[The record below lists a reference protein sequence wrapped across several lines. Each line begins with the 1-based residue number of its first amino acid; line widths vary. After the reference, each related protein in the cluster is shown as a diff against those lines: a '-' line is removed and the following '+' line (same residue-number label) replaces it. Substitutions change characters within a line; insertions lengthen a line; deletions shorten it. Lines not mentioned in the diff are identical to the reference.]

1 MFYRAGAREF
11 TLKFLITVTRTNFG
25 ERSGAPALLNMPQVI
40 LASILGSNKLDKSS
54 PMY

>member
-25 ERSGAPALLNMPQVI
+25 ERSGAPALLNTVI